1 MQIPSFAGSTND
13 IYFFMACIYIS
24 WWSDF
29 MEEYQLE
36 NYRIFHHVNKICN
49 LLWRYYS
56 GGIAEEFY
64 LFNWALLTLFP
75 NPLRYFVMMPQ
86 LCLF

>member
-36 NYRIFHHVNKICN
+36 NYRIFHHVNKNVTCYDATIQ
-49 LLWRYYS
+49 
-56 GGIAEEFY
+56 A
-64 LFNWALLTLFP
+64 
-75 NPLRYFVMMPQ
+75 V
-86 LCLF
+86 